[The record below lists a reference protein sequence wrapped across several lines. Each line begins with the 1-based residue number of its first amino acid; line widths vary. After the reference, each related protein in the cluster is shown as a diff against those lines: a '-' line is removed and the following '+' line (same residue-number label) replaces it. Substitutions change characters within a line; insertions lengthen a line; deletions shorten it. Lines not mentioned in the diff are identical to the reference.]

1 MNIHIQETTHGWLLE
16 VDNRTIDISFKWED
30 TLKELS
36 RYLTAN
42 PPVQR
47 LRFK

>member
-16 VDNRTIDISFKWED
+16 VDNRTIGIHLTWEKALVD
-30 TLKELS
+30 LT

-47 LRFK
+47 LRFT

>member
-16 VDNRTIDISFKWED
+16 VDNRSIGIHHSWEAALRD
-30 TLKELS
+30 LNRFLA
-36 RYLTAN
+36 AN

-47 LRFK
+47 LRFT